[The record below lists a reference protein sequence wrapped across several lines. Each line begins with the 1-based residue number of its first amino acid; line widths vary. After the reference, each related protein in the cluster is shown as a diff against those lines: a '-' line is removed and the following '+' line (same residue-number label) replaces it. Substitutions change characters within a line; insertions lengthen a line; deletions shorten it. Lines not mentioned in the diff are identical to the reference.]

1 MSDFRFLKN
10 YADRIQKDI
19 NFKLDEKVCGVRD
32 QIDAMITEAAYEA
45 AADIISENKIEDIPG
60 AEPEEIHDEIFNDF
74 VDSLYNELG
83 IY

>member
-10 YADRIQKDI
+10 YADRIQQDI

-74 VDSLYNELG
+74 VDSLYSELG